1 MTIALFA
8 LLIALNI
15 ADAYYTRKI
24 LAAGG
29 RELNPAMRWMM
40 AQFGVN
46 TALIVSKG
54 FALGLVVLFACHT
67 AILIVLCGVYSVVV
81 GINAEVYHNMMR
93 EK

>member
-29 RELNPAMRWMM
+29 NSTR
-40 AQFGVN
+40 
-46 TALIVSKG
+46 
-54 FALGLVVLFACHT
+54 
-67 AILIVLCGVYSVVV
+67 
-81 GINAEVYHNMMR
+81 
-93 EK
+93 

>member
-1 MTIALFA
+1 MTLALFA

-29 RELNPAMRWMM
+29 RELNPVMRWMIG
-40 AQFGVN
+40 QFGVN

-54 FALGLVVLFACHT
+54 FALGFVVLFALHT
-67 AILIVLCGVYSVVV
+67 AILMVLCGVYAVVV